1 MRFFE
6 YVEEKRYFLILFI
19 IMMLF
24 ITLMMMVS
32 SDRDQLISNILY
44 TNLGCIFL
52 ATIYIIT
59 GYFYHNSFYK
69 QLNELI
75 KSDEKEIL
83 EATPKPQ
90 NYEQELYMKL
100 LKKVH
105 NNYMDDIEKLHNEKK
120 EHQDFIMSWIHEVKL
135 PITASL
141 LLMRNSAGKT
151 VNYLVDK
158 FEDELR
164 KIENYV
170 EQALY
175 YSRIDSFSKDYFIT
189 EISLNQVIRESI
201 KKHSKLFINKHINF
215 TIWDEQRFVQS
226 DSKWLG
232 FIIDQIISNS
242 LKYTNEGGSISFMFE
257 ENSKEKLLKIKDT
270 GIGIKPEDIGRV
282 FEKGFTGSTGRNY
295 SQSTGMGLY
304 LAKQMVLKLDHN
316 ISIQSE
322 VGKYTKVNIHFPK
335 VADYYLL

>member
-1 MRFFE
+1 MRFFK

-19 IMMLF
+19 TMMLF
-24 ITLMMMVS
+24 VTLMMIVS
-32 SDRDQLISNILY
+32 DNREQLVINILY

-52 ATIYIIT
+52 ASIYIII

-69 QLNELI
+69 QLNELL

-83 EATPKPQ
+83 EAAPKPQ

-100 LKKVH
+100 LKKVN
-105 NNYMDDIEKLHNEKK
+105 NNYMDDIEKLHKEKK
-120 EHQDFIMSWIHEVKL
+120 EHQDFIMSWIHEIKL

-141 LLMRNSAGKT
+141 LLMRNSTGKT
-151 VNYLVDK
+151 VDYLVDK
-158 FEDELR
+158 FEDELL

-189 EISLNQVIRESI
+189 EISLNRVIRESI
-201 KKHSKLFINKHINF
+201 KKHSKLFINKHITF
-215 TIWDEQRFVQS
+215 TMWDEHQFVQS

-242 LKYTNEGGSISFMFE
+242 LKYTNGGGSISFMFE
-257 ENSKEKLLKIKDT
+257 ENSKEKLLQIKDT

-282 FEKGFTGSTGRNY
+282 FEKGFTGFTGRNY
-295 SQSTGMGLY
+295 TQSTGMGLY
-304 LAKQMVLKLDHN
+304 LAKQMVLKMGHN

-322 VGKYTKVNIHFPK
+322 EGIFTRVNIHFPK
-335 VADYYLL
+335 TSSYYLL